1 MTVAEWVSEA
11 PDLELV
17 PATEKLYDWL
27 RKAPPEDA
35 DRVLRG
41 LARLAHGGAGAC
53 PDAALVLAWVM
64 MPSATV
70 LAHQLRTLSEDIDCH
85 VAAQL
90 WSAVRTFPWRT
101 TGPVAANLNRN
112 LRKKVLQDLVPT
124 SSPIPPTA
132 TMSSRT
138 TRYRT
143 RSRN

>member
-1 MTVAEWVSEA
+1 
-11 PDLELV
+11 
-17 PATEKLYDWL
+17 
-27 RKAPPEDA
+27 
-35 DRVLRG
+35 
-41 LARLAHGGAGAC
+41 
-53 PDAALVLAWVM
+53 M

-90 WSAVRTFPWRT
+90 WIAVRTFPWRT